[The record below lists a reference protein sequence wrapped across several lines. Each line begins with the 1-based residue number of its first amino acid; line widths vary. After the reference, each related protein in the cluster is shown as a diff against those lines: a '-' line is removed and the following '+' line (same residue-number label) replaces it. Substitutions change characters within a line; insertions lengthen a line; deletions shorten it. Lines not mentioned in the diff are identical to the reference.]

1 MQQFE
6 EKSLY
11 DLAESIYD
19 LDEKVYMVLGSSLG
33 RVFNTGKARSVR
45 ELTNMMRDGKGYV
58 LRNEL
63 ALISNMART
72 IPDKSVRGPIM
83 MEYDRLIK
91 QVLELPTNQMLVDI
105 IDEER
110 AKMNEVHLEHRFS
123 EGDHFIVCIERT
135 YGCGGTG
142 IGFRLADSLQINYYD
157 DEIFDEVLNR
167 LEAEKDHVEDVGG
180 FSYHKDENDQ
190 SQYMYTQLSSASEVR
205 PTTMKQKMS
214 DFSRYHGLPKRD
226 AVFFNQS
233 HLLCEMAKQEDF
245 VIMGRCAHAILLRNH
260 IPHISILITAPF
272 ELRVQRVMKVNKNMT
287 EKQVRRMLKNQ
298 DSEYSQYYKFF
309 AGYDW
314 KDADHYDISI
324 NSATYGLQGTV
335 DMLVRMME
343 DHVK

>member
-1 MQQFE
+1 MAQVE

-11 DLAESIYD
+11 DLAESIYN
-19 LDEKVYMVLGSSLG
+19 LDEKVYMVLGSALG

-45 ELTNMMRDGKGYV
+45 ELANMMRDGKGYV

-72 IPDKSVRGPIM
+72 IPDKSVRRPIM
-83 MEYDRLIK
+83 EEYDRLLK

-110 AKMNEVHLEHRFS
+110 ARMNRVHLEHRFS

-167 LEAEKDHVEDVGG
+167 LDAEREHLEDSGG

-190 SQYMYTQLSSASEVR
+190 SKYFYTQQFD
-205 PTTMKQKMS
+205 TTRNSQSTLKQKMN

-245 VIMGRCAHAILLRNH
+245 VIMGRCADAILSRNH
-260 IPHISILITAPF
+260 IPHISIFITAPF
-272 ELRVQRVMKVNKNMT
+272 ELRVQRVMKVNKNMS
-287 EKQVRRMLKNQ
+287 EKQVRKMLKNQ
-298 DSEYSQYYKFF
+298 DVEYSQYYKFF
-309 AGYDW
+309 TGYDW

-324 NSATYGLQGTV
+324 NSSTYGIEGSV
-335 DMLVRMME
+335 EMLYRILE
-343 DHVK
+343 SHLK